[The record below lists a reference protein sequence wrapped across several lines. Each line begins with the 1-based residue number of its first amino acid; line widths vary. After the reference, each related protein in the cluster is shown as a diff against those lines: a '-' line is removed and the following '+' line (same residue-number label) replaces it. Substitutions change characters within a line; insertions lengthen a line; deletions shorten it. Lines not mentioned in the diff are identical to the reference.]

1 MPELPEVET
10 VARTLYPAL
19 AGRSLVRVEVLN
31 PGTWQG
37 AVSACELDAH
47 MPLTFA
53 GTGRRGKVLLVFL
66 KQTSSLIPD
75 RGFAA
80 LRCWSGGTTAPYAAL
95 RFTSGCPAVCLPIRR
110 GRLRRDIPVSFCIWM
125 TEA

>member
-53 GTGRRGKVLLVFL
+53 GTGRRGKVLLVFFE
-66 KQTSSLIPD
+66 TDEFPD
-75 RGFAA
+75 TGQGHTRPCVSPQDVRPSVC
-80 LRCWSGGTTAPYAAL
+80 LSGGDG
-95 RFTSGCPAVCLPIRR
+95 SGETYPSHSAS
-110 GRLRRDIPVSFCIWM
+110 G
-125 TEA
+125 

>member
-47 MPLTFA
+47 AADVCGDGKTRQ
-53 GTGRRGKVLLVFL
+53 GTACF
-66 KQTSSLIPD
+66 
-75 RGFAA
+75 F
-80 LRCWSGGTTAPYAAL
+80 
-95 RFTSGCPAVCLPIRR
+95 
-110 GRLRRDIPVSFCIWM
+110 
-125 TEA
+125 